1 MNVME
6 IAKNFPN
13 VKFEIS
19 GADLIEFGMEL
30 VEMSKAKENER
41 TQEQGTM
48 SQREAAKYLGKSVTT
63 ICRWQKEGYIK
74 PCAYVGASPMYY
86 ITDLKRM
93 KEGSEYNNNVR

>member
-19 GADLIEFGMEL
+19 GADLMEFGLEL
-30 VEMSKAKENER
+30 VEMAKAKENER

-48 SQREAAKYLGKSVTT
+48 SQREAAKYLGKSVSTV
-63 ICRWQKEGYIK
+63 CRWQKEGYIK
-74 PCAYVGASPMYY
+74 PCSYVGASPMYS

-93 KEGSEYNNNVR
+93 TEGSGANV

>member
-48 SQREAAKYLGKSVTT
+48 SQREAAKYLGKLVSTV
-63 ICRWQKEGYIK
+63 CRWQKEGYIK
-74 PCAYVGASPMYY
+74 PCSYVGASPMYS

-93 KEGSEYNNNVR
+93 KEGSGANV

>member
-19 GADLIEFGMEL
+19 GADLMEFGLEL
-30 VEMSKAKENER
+30 VEMAKAKENER

-48 SQREAAKYLGKSVTT
+48 SQREAAKYLGKSLSTV
-63 ICRWQKEGYIK
+63 CRWQKEGYIK
-74 PCAYVGASPMYY
+74 PCSYVGASPMYS

-93 KEGSEYNNNVR
+93 KEGSGANV